1 MLIFGDRTRMR
12 IGILSFDHLHA
23 EIYWENLRNVP
34 DVELVGF
41 SHEDLEEGN
50 EFARRSGLDWFRQHS
65 ELLAADLDGAIICS
79 ETGKH
84 RELVELAADARCQIL
99 CEKPI
104 ETNLADAEAMFDAC
118 TRRGV
123 HFMTAFPMRF
133 ATSVTSLRAMVQKG
147 DFGTI
152 LGINGINHSEIPT
165 GHRRWFG
172 DRTRAGGGAVMD
184 HTVHLVDLFRWIFGG
199 EISEIYAEV
208 NSLLRVPE
216 VNVETAGLMLLTF
229 ANGLQASID
238 CSWSRPTCYPR
249 WGHLKME
256 VIGEAGVAIMDSFA
270 EHVTLYSRGAPR
282 NPSWAGFARDPN
294 QAMIEEFVATIRENR
309 PPQVTWQDGY
319 QALKVA
325 LAAYES
331 DQLHQP
337 VAIGSSDR
345 QRS

>member
-1 MLIFGDRTRMR
+1 MR

-23 EIYWENLRNVP
+23 EIYRENLRNIP

-41 SHEDLEEGN
+41 SHENLEEGV
-50 EFARRSGLDWFRQHS
+50 EFARRSGLNWFRKHS
-65 ELLAADLDGAIICS
+65 ELLATDLDGAIICS
-79 ETGKH
+79 ETDKH
-84 RELVELAADARCQIL
+84 RELVESAADAGCQIL

-104 ETNLADAEAMFDAC
+104 ETNLADAKAMLEAC
-118 TRRGV
+118 TKQGV

-133 ATSVTSLRAMVQKG
+133 ASSVTSLRAMVQKG

-172 DRTRAGGGAVMD
+172 DHILAGGGAVMD
-184 HTVHLVDLFRWIFGG
+184 HTVHLVDLFRWIFDV
-199 EISEIYAEV
+199 EISEVYAET
-208 NSLLRVPE
+208 NSLLRAPQ

-238 CSWSRPTCYPR
+238 CSWSRPTFYPR

-256 VIGEAGVAIMDSFA
+256 VIGEKGAVVMDSFA
-270 EHVTLYSRGAPR
+270 EHVMLYSRGAPR
-282 NPSWAGFARDPN
+282 NPSWVGFARDPN
-294 QAMIEEFVATIRENR
+294 QAMIEEFVASIRQNR

-319 QALKVA
+319 EALKVA

-331 DQLHQP
+331 DQLHRP
-337 VAIGSSDR
+337 VTIESRGRHQS
-345 QRS
+345 